1 MGVEKGPSPILWYQV
16 VFSHYSSHHTKH
28 IYAKTLSSTWTKWIQ
43 RLNTKTEKHINAQ
56 DINIWHLLVVS
67 GAWSLK
73 GGRELLLLC
82 REQFPGTGII
92 MAPGRKCAS
101 AKQLAQRTGKGG
113 GLLTGKCV
121 VHSKH
126 SVSVYSRKELRILG
140 KGAGLLRQGVHETR

>member
-1 MGVEKGPSPILWYQV
+1 M
-16 VFSHYSSHHTKH
+16 
-28 IYAKTLSSTWTKWIQ
+28 
-43 RLNTKTEKHINAQ
+43 
-56 DINIWHLLVVS
+56 VS

-101 AKQLAQRTGKGG
+101 AEQLAQRTGKGG